1 MEENIGKPLVI
12 CLHGFPDSARTYR
25 HQLPVL
31 ADAGYRVIAPT
42 LRGYEPCSQPANE
55 DYSLLTLSSDV
66 IAWIDHFGEQQVHL
80 IGHDWGAVIAFVVG
94 ALAPERFLSLTAIT
108 GPHLARAANI
118 MRNVPR
124 QLLLSWYIMFFQL
137 PGISNAAVKKSNCS
151 LLSTLWSNWS
161 PGYTLPDSEWE
172 YLRQQFDQPG
182 VVRAALSYY
191 RQNVSPGVFF
201 GWRQNLRHLKSIPVR
216 SLSII
221 GLDDGCF
228 DSRIFDHVY
237 PSKDFPQGMRLE
249 RIAGVGHFPHLEK
262 PEEVNSLLL
271 GWLSNAM

>member
-1 MEENIGKPLVI
+1 M
-12 CLHGFPDSARTYR
+12 
-25 HQLPVL
+25 
-31 ADAGYRVIAPT
+31 
-42 LRGYEPCSQPANE
+42 
-55 DYSLLTLSSDV
+55 LTLSSDV

-80 IGHDWGAVIAFVVG
+80 IGHDWGGAITFVVG

-108 GPHLARAANI
+108 APHLARAASI

-137 PGISNAAVKKSNCS
+137 PGISNAAVKKSNWS
-151 LLSTLWSNWS
+151 LLGTLWSRWS
-161 PGYTLPDSEWE
+161 PGYMLPEPEWE

-182 VVRAALSYY
+182 VVKATLSYY
-191 RQNVSPGVFF
+191 RQNVSPGVFL
-201 GWRQNLRHLKSIPVR
+201 GWRQKLSHLNSVPVR

-228 DSRIFDHVY
+228 DTRIYDHVY
-237 PSKDFPQGMRLE
+237 PGGDFPQGIRLE

-262 PEEVNSLLL
+262 PAEVNSLLL
-271 GWLSNAM
+271 SWMSKAM